1 MNIDFY
7 KRKVLE
13 MLTDESYYQPVPDN
27 NRKEIFDKTN
37 DLINNNKKLT
47 KKDIEFLIK
56 FDCKTSTFYG
66 LPKIHKSKFIQDIC
80 NEQKSEYIE
89 VLNPDDLQLRPIVG
103 GPRCETS
110 HLSSFLDIL
119 LKPFLTKV
127 ESYLRDGIHFLNFNP
142 ETVSEH
148 IQLISFDI
156 ARLYPNIPHDLGIEA
171 ISFWLDKYPELI
183 TGRYNKTFI
192 IEALK
197 IIIENNIF

>member
-1 MNIDFY
+1 
-7 KRKVLE
+7 

-27 NRKEIFDKTN
+27 NRKEIFDKIN
-37 DLINNNKKLT
+37 NLIKNNKKLT
-47 KKDIEFLIK
+47 KKEIDFLIK

-66 LPKIHKSKFIQDIC
+66 LPKIHKSKIIQELC

-110 HLSSFLDIL
+110 HLSSLLDIL

-127 ESYLRDGIHFLNFNP
+127 ESYLRDDIHFLNFIP

-148 IQLISFDI
+148 TQLISFDI
-156 ARLYPNIPHDLGIEA
+156 VSLYPNIPHDLGIEA
-171 ISFWLDKYPELI
+171 ISFW
-183 TGRYNKTFI
+183 
-192 IEALK
+192 
-197 IIIENNIF
+197 